1 MELKA
6 LEDLIKT
13 RKSIRRWRDK
23 PVPEEMLLNAVELA
37 TWAPNGGNLQNWF
50 FYIITDK
57 TTINTIADAVQS
69 SVDLMASWPEAAE
82 FGDTFKNYSQFS
94 TFFRSAPAAIAVASS
109 RYQSIADR
117 LLEIRGAVDPTAREM
132 REWRKTADSRIQST
146 SAAVAYLLLILH
158 QMGLGATWMTGPIQ
172 AAGAIE
178 KILRIQPG
186 WEVVTFIPVGYPDE
200 QPRPGRRKPVAEVTQ
215 IIKP

>member
-1 MELKA
+1 MEFKE

-13 RKSIRRWRDK
+13 RKSIRRWQQK
-23 PVPEEMLLNAVELA
+23 PVPENMLLKAVELA
-37 TWAPNGGNLQNWF
+37 TWAPSGGNLQNWH
-50 FYIITDK
+50 FYIIIARD
-57 TTINTIADAVQS
+57 TINAIADAVQS
-69 SVDLMASWPEAAE
+69 TVDLMASWPEAGE

-117 LLEIRGAVDPTAREM
+117 LLEMRESVDFQAKEM

-172 AAGAIE
+172 AAGAIQ
-178 KILRIQPG
+178 KILRVPPG
-186 WEVVTFIPVGYPDE
+186 WEIVTFIPVGYPDE
-200 QPRPGRRKPVAEVTQ
+200 QPRPGRRKSVSEVAEV
-215 IIKP
+215 IK